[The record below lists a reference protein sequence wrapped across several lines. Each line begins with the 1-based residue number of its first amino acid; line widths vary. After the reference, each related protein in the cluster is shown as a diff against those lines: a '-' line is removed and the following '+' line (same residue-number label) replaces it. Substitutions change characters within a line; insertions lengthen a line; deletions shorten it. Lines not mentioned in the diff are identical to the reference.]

1 MAFRFIHSAD
11 LHLDS
16 PFKRVSAV
24 GEANPVVTSILQ
36 NATFDAYDNL
46 IQRVLRRHIDKSSQ
60 FTDWKRRPLSD
71 KQLAYALGDVT
82 HLRDAYLWMRDEL
95 EKRGRMGWV
104 AEEMESL
111 SDPALYD
118 TDPKNAWQRLKIRK
132 THKEYLAVFAAV
144 AEWRERQ
151 AQTLDRPRRRILKDD
166 AIQEIADQKPKT
178 EDQFDR
184 LRAVPKGF
192 IRSRNA
198 DGLMQTVETALDDPD
213 AHAPPAPKRK
223 QNPQTPAGAPEMLK
237 VLLKYVSEDVDVVP
251 RLIANAAD
259 IERIARGETDDDIP
273 ALTGW
278 RYDVF
283 GQKARALLTGNL
295 ALSFE
300 NGQVRLFEPKS

>member
-1 MAFRFIHSAD
+1 M
-11 LHLDS
+11 
-16 PFKRVSAV
+16 
-24 GEANPVVTSILQ
+24 
-36 NATFDAYDNL
+36 
-46 IQRVLRRHIDKSSQ
+46 
-60 FTDWKRRPLSD
+60 
-71 KQLAYALGDVT
+71 
-82 HLRDAYLWMRDEL
+82 
-95 EKRGRMGWV
+95 
-104 AEEMESL
+104 
-111 SDPALYD
+111 
-118 TDPKNAWQRLKIRK
+118 
-132 THKEYLAVFAAV
+132 FASV

-166 AIQEIADQKPKT
+166 AIQEIADQKPKS
-178 EDQFDR
+178 EEQFDR

-198 DGLMQTVETALDDPD
+198 DGLLQTVENALADPD
-213 AHAPPAPKRK
+213 AYAPPAPPRK

-273 ALTGW
+273 ALSGW

-283 GQKARALLTGNL
+283 GQKARALLTGKL

-300 NGQVRLFEPKS
+300 NSQVRLFEPKD